1 MERWGMGVWLGTGTH
16 SALQLCST
24 RTRTRKRGVQ
34 NRNCLAGTWGT
45 TPAQFVPG
53 LQQSIQL
60 QSR

>member
-24 RTRTRKRGVQ
+24 GTRTRGEQ
-34 NRNCLAGTWGT
+34 NRNCLAGTWAT